1 MHASCRFAAY
11 VGPGVVVCDG
21 KLEDFGEYIQIS
33 VAEALLLM
41 PLAYSSTG
49 VLAAE
54 SSCLN
59 LPIHQLNSPS
69 CLIVNLHC
77 GIN

>member
-41 PLAYSSTG
+41 PLAYTRTG

-59 LPIHQLNSPS
+59 PTSTSLNLPLAY
-69 CLIVNLHC
+69 L
-77 GIN
+77 

>member
-1 MHASCRFAAY
+1 MPVCR
-11 VGPGVVVCDG
+11 VRRVTRGPGVVVCDG
-21 KLEDFGEYIQIS
+21 QLEDFGEYIRFS

-41 PLAYSSTG
+41 PLAYTSTG

-59 LPIHQLNSPS
+59 PTVTSLN
-69 CLIVNLHC
+69 LGVA
-77 GIN
+77 